1 MARWTTGESG
11 LCEDLNETHLLS
23 KLIPLVRGAVVQ
35 VGRGDARC
43 AGSVIVGQL
52 YQALHD
58 DAVQS
63 GAAAA
68 PGFCPVSVAI
78 EWRR

>member
-1 MARWTTGESG
+1 MKADYVRIST
-11 LCEDLNETHLLS
+11 